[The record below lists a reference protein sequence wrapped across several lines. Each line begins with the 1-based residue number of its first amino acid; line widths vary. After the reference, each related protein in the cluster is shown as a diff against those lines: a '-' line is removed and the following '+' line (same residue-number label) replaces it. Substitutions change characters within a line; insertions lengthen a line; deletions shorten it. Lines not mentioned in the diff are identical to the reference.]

1 MRITKKDVEEVA
13 DAISGRF
20 ERDIVRLVTMGLSV
34 DEDFGDCI
42 RIVVYLDE
50 DTTMEDI
57 KGRTGGVTAQVMG
70 ILRDELKD
78 LWPFVG
84 FKRYSEDNDAD
95 PLPDQGRE
103 ADQTDSAPTSND
115 VPEGP
120 NAHGA
125 GTALRERPAKIT
137 KQDVTEVADSIRGWC
152 DRSIVRRV
160 TMEPSADEEFG
171 DCVRIVAYLDGDTA
185 KESSE
190 GRADGATAE
199 VMDILRAELRDL
211 RPLVQFYEGSGP
223 AAAMPDA
230 DAGADPADRV

>member
-13 DAISGRF
+13 DAIGGRF

-160 TMEPSADEEFG
+160 TMEPSADEELRGLRPDCRLPRRRHGEGEQRGSSRWG
-171 DCVRIVAYLDGDTA
+171 DCRGHGHS
-185 KESSE
+185 ES
-190 GRADGATAE
+190 
-199 VMDILRAELRDL
+199 RAE
-211 RPLVQFYEGSGP
+211 GS
-223 AAAMPDA
+223 AAARA
-230 DAGADPADRV
+230 VL

>member
-1 MRITKKDVEEVA
+1 MKITQQDVEEVA

-20 ERDIVRLVTMGLSV
+20 ERDVVRCVTMGLSV

-42 RIVVYLDE
+42 RIVVYLDK
-50 DTTMEDI
+50 DTTEEDI
-57 KGRTGGVTAQVMG
+57 RDGTDGVTAQVMG
-70 ILRDELKD
+70 LLRDELKD
-78 LWPFVG
+78 LWPFVR
-84 FKRYSEDNDAD
+84 FTTYEEDDPD

-103 ADQTDSAPTSND
+103 SDQTDSIPASSD

-125 GTALRERPAKIT
+125 GAALRERPAKIT

-160 TMEPSADEEFG
+160 TMEPSTDEEFG
-171 DCVRIVAYLDGDTA
+171 DCVRIVAYLDGDMA

-190 GRADGATAE
+190 GGADEATAD
-199 VMDILRAELRDL
+199 VLDILRTEMRDL
-211 RPLVQFYEGSGP
+211 RPLVQFDEGNGS
-223 AAAMPDA
+223 AVVRANAE
-230 DAGADPADRV
+230 ADPADRV

>member
-1 MRITKKDVEEVA
+1 MKITQQDVEEVA

-42 RIVVYLDE
+42 RIVVYLDK
-50 DTTMEDI
+50 DTTIEDI
-57 KGRTGGVTAQVMG
+57 KGRTIGVTAQVMG
-70 ILRDELKD
+70 LLRDELKD

-84 FKRYSEDNDAD
+84 FKKYGEDSEDSDAD

-103 ADQTDSAPTSND
+103 SDQTDSAPTSSD

-125 GTALRERPAKIT
+125 GAALRERPTKIT

-160 TMEPSADEEFG
+160 TMEPSTDEEFG
-171 DCVRIVAYLDGDTA
+171 DCVRIVAYLDGDMA

-190 GRADGATAE
+190 GGADEATAD
-199 VMDILRAELRDL
+199 VLDILRTEMRDL
-211 RPLVQFYEGSGP
+211 RPLVQFDKGSGP
-223 AAAMPDA
+223 A
-230 DAGADPADRV
+230 DAGADPTDRV

>member
-1 MRITKKDVEEVA
+1 MKITQQDVEEVA
-13 DAISGRF
+13 DAISSRF

-50 DTTMEDI
+50 GTTREDL
-57 KGRTGGVTAQVMG
+57 KGRTAGVTAQVMG
-70 ILRDELKD
+70 LLRDELKD

-84 FKRYSEDNDAD
+84 FKRYSEDSDAD
-95 PLPDQGRE
+95 PLPDQEPEFDR
-103 ADQTDSAPTSND
+103 TAPAPISD
-115 VPEGP
+115 GVPEALNP
-120 NAHGA
+120 HAA
-125 GTALRERPAKIT
+125 GSTPHERPPKIT

-160 TMEPSADEEFG
+160 TMEPSAEEEFG
-171 DCVRIVAYLDGDTA
+171 DCVRIVAFLNSGNA
-185 KESSE
+185 KEDSA
-190 GRADGATAE
+190 GGADGATAE

-230 DAGADPADRV
+230 DAGADPTDRV